1 MNDTH
6 HPPQLTVK
14 QCKALL
20 EIGFPN
26 SDGTSDQKVFGE
38 LSALGL
44 VEVRGSDGCQ
54 TLTERGKLIYAHLT
68 SGPEAQS
75 K

>member
-6 HPPQLTVK
+6 DPPQLTVK

-26 SDGTSDQKVFGE
+26 SDGISDQKVFEE

-44 VEVRGSDGCQ
+44 AEIRGTDRRQ